1 MSLVT
6 NSKAKARKH
15 DALEQVVVKVSKEP
29 LHKVDEDV
37 FACFAKSVWFD
48 TDHAKA
54 KVHERLD
61 DPALPLLRK
70 RRLLYLMDR
79 LRRYPCLDDHD
90 AGLLKGFVQAWE
102 KRLSA
107 AGPWRQTAVHTRD
120 KLAQAWGVDE
130 DASRLFSSVLDFQ
143 TRHYVDAHNLKS
155 GYPPLRI
162 HLPRGIAQRPLVA
175 K

>member
-6 NSKAKARKH
+6 NPKAKAREH

-37 FACFAKSVWFD
+37 FACFAKSVWLD

-61 DPALPLLRK
+61 HPALPLLRK

-90 AGLLKGFVQAWE
+90 AALLKSFVQAWE

-107 AGPWRQTAVHTRD
+107 SGQWRQTAVNTRD

-155 GYPPLRI
+155 GYSPL
-162 HLPRGIAQRPLVA
+162 
-175 K
+175 